1 MDAGSSAFADD
12 DSGVS
17 KKTVQT
23 IDLRRH
29 APFWISLT
37 AGIAVWEIAGRSTSA
52 AFMVPF
58 SETLV
63 RFWQLV
69 MGGEFLT
76 QLLDSGQLFLT
87 GFMLALFVGMPLGML
102 LARVPALR
110 IGIEP
115 YIMILYATPMVAL
128 IPFILSMMGFGFV
141 PKVLVVFLF
150 AVFPVLY
157 NTVEGARSIKP
168 ELIEVA
174 KSFRSSEWSLWRE
187 VMLPY
192 TLPYTMTGVR
202 QAIGR
207 ALVGM
212 VAAEF
217 FLSSTGLGQLI
228 MSASQNFDTGG
239 VFASILIIGLIGV
252 GLMRLGL
259 KIEQHFARWRQ

>member
-1 MDAGSSAFADD
+1 VQSSY
-12 DSGVS
+12 V
-17 KKTVQT
+17 K
-23 IDLRRH
+23 RH
-29 APFWISLT
+29 APFWLSLA

-58 SETLV
+58 STTLV
-63 RFWQLV
+63 RLWQLV
-69 MGGEFLT
+69 TTWQFIA
-76 QLLDSGQLFLT
+76 QFLDSARLFLT
-87 GFMLALFVGMPLGML
+87 GFFLALAVGMPLGLL
-102 LARVPALR
+102 LARARVLR
-110 IGIEP
+110 VGIEP
-115 YIMILYATPMVAL
+115 YIMTLYATPMVAL
-128 IPFILSMMGFGFV
+128 IPFILSMMGFGFA

-157 NTVEGARSIKP
+157 NTVEGARIIKP
-168 ELIEVA
+168 EMIEVA
-174 KSFRSSEWSLWRE
+174 RSFRSGEWALWRE

-212 VAAEF
+212 IAAEF

>member
-1 MDAGSSAFADD
+1 MPQS
-12 DSGVS
+12 
-17 KKTVQT
+17 
-23 IDLRRH
+23 LRRH
-29 APFWISLT
+29 GPFWISL
-37 AGIAVWEIAGRSTSA
+37 AIGIAAWEIAGRSTSA

-63 RFWQLV
+63 RLWQLLA
-69 MGGEFLT
+69 GGEFLA
-76 QLLDSGQLFLT
+76 QFVDSAKLFLT
-87 GFMLALFVGMPLGML
+87 GFIIALAVGVPLGVL
-102 LARVPALR
+102 LARVRALR
-110 IGIEP
+110 VGIEP
-115 YIMILYATPMVAL
+115 YLMTLYATPMVAL
-128 IPFILSMMGFGFV
+128 IPFILSIMGFGFV

-157 NTVEGARSIKP
+157 NTVEGARSIRP

-174 KSFRSSEWSLWRE
+174 RSYRSTEWALWRE

-192 TLPYTMTGVR
+192 TLPFIMTGVR

-228 MSASQNFDTGG
+228 MGASQNFDTGG
-239 VFASILIIGLIGV
+239 VFASIFVIGLIGV
-252 GLMRLGL
+252 ALMRLGL
-259 KIEQHFARWRQ
+259 AIELHFARWRQ

>member
-1 MDAGSSAFADD
+1 MIS
-12 DSGVS
+12 
-17 KKTVQT
+17 TY
-23 IDLRRH
+23 IRRH
-29 APFWISLT
+29 GPFWLSILIGL
-37 AGIAVWEIAGRSTSA
+37 ALWEIAGRSTSA

-58 SETLV
+58 SATLV
-63 RFWQLV
+63 RLWQLIV
-69 MGGEFLT
+69 DGHFIA
-76 QLLDSGQLFLT
+76 QFLDSAKLFLT
-87 GFMLALFVGMPLGML
+87 GFAIALAVGTPLGLL
-102 LARVPALR
+102 LARVRVLR
-110 IGIEP
+110 VGIEP

-128 IPFILSMMGFGFV
+128 IPFILSMMGFGFA

-174 KSFRSSEWSLWRE
+174 KSYRSSEWSLWRE

-192 TLPYTMTGVR
+192 TLPFIMTGVR

-228 MSASQNFDTGG
+228 SGASQNFDTGG
-239 VFASILIIGLIGV
+239 VFASIFVIGMIGV

-259 KIEQHFARWRQ
+259 MIESRYARWRQ

>member
-1 MDAGSSAFADD
+1 
-12 DSGVS
+12 
-17 KKTVQT
+17 
-23 IDLRRH
+23 
-29 APFWISLT
+29 
-37 AGIAVWEIAGRSTSA
+37 
-52 AFMVPF
+52 
-58 SETLV
+58 V
-63 RFWQLV
+63 R
-69 MGGEFLT
+69 
-76 QLLDSGQLFLT
+76 
-87 GFMLALFVGMPLGML
+87 
-102 LARVPALR
+102 ALR

-115 YIMILYATPMVAL
+115 YIMIIYATPLVAL
-128 IPFILSMMGFGFV
+128 IPFILSMMGFGFA

-174 KSFRSSEWSLWRE
+174 KSFRSSEWALWRE

-228 MSASQNFDTGG
+228 MGASQNFDTAG
-239 VFASILIIGLIGV
+239 VFASILVIGLVGV
-252 GLMRLGL
+252 GLMRVGL
-259 KIEQHFARWRQ
+259 VIERHFARWRN

>member
-1 MDAGSSAFADD
+1 VLSNA
-12 DSGVS
+12 
-17 KKTVQT
+17 
-23 IDLRRH
+23 IRRH
-29 APFWISLT
+29 APVWISVF
-37 AGIAVWEIAGRSTSA
+37 AGIALWEIAGRSASK

-63 RFWQLV
+63 RLWQLV
-69 MGGEFLT
+69 VSGNFLT
-76 QLLDSGQLFLT
+76 QLFDSAKLFLA
-87 GFMLALFVGMPLGML
+87 GFILALIVGMPLGML
-102 LARVPALR
+102 LARIRTLR
-110 IGIEP
+110 IGVEP

-128 IPFILSMMGFGFV
+128 IPFILSMMGFGFA
-141 PKVLVVFLF
+141 PKLLVVFLF

-174 KSFRSSEWSLWRE
+174 KSFRSSEWALWRE

-212 VAAEF
+212 IAAEF
-217 FLSSTGLGQLI
+217 FLSATGLGQLI

-239 VFASILIIGLIGV
+239 VFASILIIGLLGIG
-252 GLMRLGL
+252 LTRLGL
-259 KIEQHFARWRQ
+259 AIEQHFARWRQ

>member
-1 MDAGSSAFADD
+1 MR
-12 DSGVS
+12 
-17 KKTVQT
+17 QT
-23 IDLRRH
+23 LRRK
-29 APFWISLT
+29 APFWISLL
-37 AGIAVWEIAGRSTSA
+37 AGIALWEIAGRLTSA

-63 RFWQLV
+63 RLWQLV
-69 MGGEFLT
+69 TTWEFIAQFLN
-76 QLLDSGQLFLT
+76 SAKLFLT
-87 GFMLALFVGMPLGML
+87 GFVLALIVGMPLGLL
-102 LARVPALR
+102 LARARVLR
-110 IGIEP
+110 VGIEP
-115 YIMILYATPMVAL
+115 YIMTLYATPIVAL
-128 IPFILSMMGFGFV
+128 IPFILSLMGFGFA

-168 ELIEVA
+168 EMIEVA
-174 KSFRSSEWSLWRE
+174 KSYRSSEWSLWRE

-212 VAAEF
+212 IAAEF

-239 VFASILIIGLIGV
+239 VFASILVIGLIGV

-259 KIEQHFARWRQ
+259 AIERHFARWRQ

>member
-1 MDAGSSAFADD
+1 
-12 DSGVS
+12 VNR
-17 KKTVQT
+17 T
-23 IDLRRH
+23 IRRH
-29 APFWISLT
+29 APFWLSL
-37 AGIAVWEIAGRSTSA
+37 AVGIGMWELVGRNTSQ

-63 RFWQLV
+63 RLWQLV
-69 MGGEFLT
+69 RSGDFLA
-76 QLLDSGQLFLT
+76 QLLDSAELFLT
-87 GFMLALFVGMPLGML
+87 GFVTAVAVGAPLGLL
-102 LARVPALR
+102 LARVRALR
-110 IGIEP
+110 VGIEP

-128 IPFILSMMGFGFV
+128 IPFILSIMGFGFA

-157 NTVEGARSIKP
+157 NTIEGARSIRP

-174 KSFRSSEWSLWRE
+174 KSFRSREWALWRE

-192 TLPYTMTGVR
+192 TLPFIMTGIR

-228 MSASQNFDTGG
+228 MGASQNFDTGG
-239 VFASILIIGLIGV
+239 VFASIFVIGLIGV
-252 GLMRLGL
+252 ALMRAGLM
-259 KIEQHFARWRQ
+259 IEQHFARWRQ